1 MKVRLTSDLHNVI
14 LTKTLRLQFWNTFMS
29 SNDTTF
35 KHLSVS
41 ELHNVLADKTH
52 VVVDIRDPASFQ
64 KSHIVGAVHLSN
76 ESIPDFLREADLDAP
91 VVVCCYHG
99 ISSQQAAQFL
109 ISQDFT
115 DVYSLDGGFEQ
126 WHLQFPTVIDI

>member
-1 MKVRLTSDLHNVI
+1 MANIDEN
-14 LTKTLRLQFWNTFMS
+14 
-29 SNDTTF
+29 F
-35 KHLSVS
+35 KHMQIS
-41 ELHNVLADKTH
+41 ELQQVLADNTH

-64 KSHIVGAVHLSN
+64 AGHIPNAIHLSN
-76 ESIPDFLREADLDAP
+76 DSLPEFLRTADFDAP

-115 DVYSLDGGFEQ
+115 EVYSLDGGFTDWQ
-126 WHLQFPTVIDI
+126 LQYPDSVGR

>member
-1 MKVRLTSDLHNVI
+1 MANSEEN
-14 LTKTLRLQFWNTFMS
+14 
-29 SNDTTF
+29 F
-35 KHLSVS
+35 KHMHIS
-41 ELHNVLADKTH
+41 ELHKMLTDETH

-64 KSHIVGAVHLSN
+64 SGHIPNAIHLSN
-76 ESIPDFLREADLDAP
+76 DSLAEFLRTADFDAP

-115 DVYSLDGGFEQ
+115 DVYSLDGGFTDWQ
-126 WHLQFPTVIDI
+126 LQHPDVVAR